1 MKPQRIQRP
10 LHRLERQSPW
20 LAGCLLLSA
29 VLCGLITLVAAG
41 LLGGRNLRGYT
52 PLGLLLGL
60 LAVALTVLAFA
71 YMLRKRAWQ
80 EQMPWPRWQ
89 GTMAMWLW
97 AHVYLGLLALLAA
110 VLHAGSGLI
119 SANLST
125 GKLLFLVF
133 AGLVLSGLAWRLI
146 YAAVPPTAARD
157 IRNYSPADPQQQAEE
172 RLLQIE
178 KIAAGKTAEFHALKE
193 QMIHNPGAAH
203 SPLAN
208 HHVSRI
214 THHASGNTH
223 YTPSADELAA
233 LDEIQKLAASRQRAL
248 QRLHQQ
254 PLYHFILQGW
264 RALHLPLIVL
274 FALGLVAHLVAVF
287 DLPARLLPAQLG
299 GFHPSTECSDCHQA
313 IVEQWANSMHAHAL
327 TSPVTIVQTN
337 QVVNTNLAGQ
347 RSPDP
352 LLFCNNCHGPVGA
365 KLTEQA
371 TLPLNAPAG
380 FDVAAINEGITCTV
394 CHQFEGEP
402 VSGGGG
408 LAAVFQREL
417 RPGRVYFGPLADPVG
432 NAFHQGQTTPTWNR
446 PESLCQNCHNV
457 NFDLNEDGRIEPGV
471 DLILQTTYDEFEV
484 YQAAG
489 GRETC
494 VTCHMPLISGQTR
507 VAETAAIP
515 LQQDYPAPPRLVR
528 DHSFVGVDYPLDT
541 VADADPQQEAREVL
555 LRSAAVVQVGQLF
568 LDVGEQNVLSFDV
581 SVTNNNLGHHLPT
594 GFAFARQM
602 WLEVVVR
609 DDDGDV
615 LFESG
620 LLDSNTADLCDA
632 DTLDDRGNPMLPY
645 VQGCA
650 SSDPQL
656 VNFQQKLVDRIALVN
671 GNIIQAGE
679 ETWLQNL
686 DGGAVARTRPVD
698 GQSLTRI
705 PTNETRIFL
714 YQIVLPNRLPAAATL
729 TVRLLFRNLPPYFLR
744 ALADHQ
750 PAGEQPQIAS
760 LIGNVQIVEMA
771 TSEIP
776 LDLR

>member
-1 MKPQRIQRP
+1 MKPQPIQRP
-10 LHRLERQSPW
+10 LRPLERQSPW
-20 LAGCLLLSA
+20 LAGCLLA
-29 VLCGLITLVAAG
+29 AAGLCGLITLVAAG
-41 LLGGRNLRGYT
+41 LLGSRNLRGYT
-52 PLGLLLGL
+52 GPGLLLGV

-80 EQMPWPRWQ
+80 ERMPWPRWQ

-97 AHVYLGLLALLAA
+97 GHVYLGLLALFAA
-110 VLHAGSGLI
+110 VLHGGAGLI
-119 SANLST
+119 SANFST
-125 GKLLFLVF
+125 GKLLLLIF

-146 YAAVPPTAARD
+146 YAAVPPAATRH
-157 IRNYSPADPQQQAEE
+157 IRNYAPADHQQQAEE

-178 KIAAGKTAEFHALKE
+178 KIAAGRTAEFHGLKE
-193 QMIHNPGAAH
+193 QIVGNPDMAYSVLRNG
-203 SPLAN
+203 N
-208 HHVSRI
+208 
-214 THHASGNTH
+214 ASSEYAIRNTQ
-223 YTPSADELAA
+223 YVPTEEEKTA
-233 LDEIQKLAASRQRAL
+233 LQEIQKLAASRQRAL
-248 QRLHQQ
+248 KRLGRQ
-254 PLYHFILQGW
+254 PFYHFILQGW
-264 RALHLPLIVL
+264 RALHLPLII
-274 FALGLVAHLVAVF
+274 FFSLGLVAHLVAVS
-287 DLPARLLPAQLG
+287 DLPTRLLPAQLG
-299 GFHPSTECSDCHQA
+299 GFHPSGECADCHLA
-313 IVEQWANSMHAHAL
+313 IVEQWTNSMHAHAL
-327 TSPVTIVQTN
+327 TSPVTVVQTN

-371 TLPLNAPAG
+371 TLPLDAPSGFNAAE
-380 FDVAAINEGITCTV
+380 INEGITCAV
-394 CHQFEGEP
+394 CHQFAGES

-417 RPGRVYFGPLADPVG
+417 RPGRVYFGPIADPVG
-432 NAFHQGQTTPTWNR
+432 NAFHQGQSNETFAR
-446 PESLCQNCHNV
+446 PETLCQNCHNV
-457 NFDLNEDGRIEPGV
+457 NFDLNDDGRIQPGV
-471 DLILQTTYDEFEV
+471 DLILQTTYDEFLA
-484 YQAAG
+484 YQAGG

-494 VTCHMPLISGQTR
+494 VTCHMPLVAGQTR

-541 VADADPQQEAREVL
+541 VASFDPQQEAREAL
-555 LRSAAVVQVGQLF
+555 LRSAAVLQVGQLF
-568 LDVGEQNVLSFDV
+568 LDVGEENVLTFDV
-581 SVTNNNLGHHLPT
+581 SVTNNNLGHNLPT

-609 DDDGDV
+609 DENGDV

-620 LLDSNTADLCDA
+620 LLAGNTADLCDA
-632 DTLDDRGNPMLPY
+632 DTLDDRDNPMLPY

-650 SSDPQL
+650 ASDPQL

-686 DGGAVARTRPVD
+686 NGGAVARVRPVD
-698 GQSLTRI
+698 GQELTRI
-705 PTNETRIFL
+705 LPNETRTFL
-714 YQIVLPNRLPAAATL
+714 YQIVLPNRLPTGATL

-750 PAGEQPQIAS
+750 PAGEQPQIAPM
-760 LIGNVQIVEMA
+760 IGNVQIVEMA
-771 TSEIP
+771 AAEIP